1 MRFFKALYEYNLYSK
16 YAEIL
21 DWLLSDGKFDSSIWD
36 NKNKVQAFTKAFY
49 KFDGFTKDHS
59 FHASMKNLAFPCAG
73 SYDKQPVPTI
83 YMSAGESYARD
94 LLRHIR
100 NGIAHGKAEV
110 YAVKTELLIELLDFG
125 KESSQEN
132 GQTAYMVLPLEY
144 IEKIYELY
152 FLKEKTWKKN
162 AIKESN
168 KGKK

>member
-1 MRFFKALYEYNLYSK
+1 MRFFKALYEYSLYSK

-21 DWLLSDGKFDSSIWD
+21 DWLFRDGKFDSSIWD

-49 KFDGFTKDHS
+49 KFDGFAKDQS
-59 FHASMKNLAFPCAG
+59 FYASKKNLVFPCAG

-110 YAVKTELLIELLDFG
+110 YAVETELLIELLDFG

-144 IEKIYELY
+144 IEKIYKLY

-162 AIKESN
+162 AIKES